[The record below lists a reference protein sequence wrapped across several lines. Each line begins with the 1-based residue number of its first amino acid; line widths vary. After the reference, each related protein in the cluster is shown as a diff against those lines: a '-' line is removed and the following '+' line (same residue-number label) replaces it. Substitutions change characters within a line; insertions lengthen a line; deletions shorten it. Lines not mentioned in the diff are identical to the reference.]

1 MKDKKIPSRLQ
12 TRFYEQLCSIDV
24 LRTAWHHIHSSII
37 SSQNKDM
44 NDKAKEFANHEYD
57 RLVSLRRK
65 LKEHKFKFSAHAT
78 PIKKS
83 GKKKERPVVNIDT
96 IEGRIVQKA
105 ILDIL
110 QAQNKLKKYLQC
122 KVSYGGLA
130 DKDVAKAIRNIY
142 YHLRDSGHIYA
153 KVADID
159 SFFTKIKKDTV
170 IKKIKEFCKD
180 ENFINILDKAIN
192 LEISNL
198 NDLRNDKGR
207 GYLYKQYIYSEE
219 GVPQGSCLSP
229 LFGNIFLYELDQ
241 KMEENKDITYVRYID
256 DIIILSSDKKFV
268 KRAFDKILKPELEKL
283 GLSISPSKTTQC
295 INLEKKSIPY
305 LGVDIS
311 KNRIKP
317 TEKAVDKFMENIN
330 ALLETSLNMGAL
342 EKKSLYEI
350 LDTIDK
356 KIKGWAC
363 HYSFCHALNE
373 MKGFDHKIDQLIDNF
388 YKRYQQKLSNLPA
401 DKLRKEL
408 GVKRA
413 SETIKVKKDIINNYI
428 SSKKKK

>member
-1 MKDKKIPSRLQ
+1 M
-12 TRFYEQLCSIDV
+12 T
-24 LRTAWHHIHSSII
+24 
-37 SSQNKDM
+37 
-44 NDKAKEFANHEYD
+44 
-57 RLVSLRRK
+57 
-65 LKEHKFKFSAHAT
+65 
-78 PIKKS
+78 
-83 GKKKERPVVNIDT
+83 
-96 IEGRIVQKA
+96 
-105 ILDIL
+105 
-110 QAQNKLKKYLQC
+110 
-122 KVSYGGLA
+122 
-130 DKDVAKAIRNIY
+130 KDV
-142 YHLRDSGHIYA
+142 
-153 KVADID
+153 DIC
-159 SFFTKIKKDTV
+159 T
-170 IKKIKEFCKD
+170 
-180 ENFINILDKAIN
+180 NN
-192 LEISNL
+192 
-198 NDLRNDKGR
+198 
-207 GYLYKQYIYSEE
+207 IYSEE